1 MAIKNLGNAIKAIN
15 PNAEFICD
23 LDILDN
29 IQWINGTQP
38 IAKEDIEAKI
48 IELDTADANE
58 KKAKEDLKAS
68 AKAKLIAGEKLT
80 EEEANIL
87 VGV

>member
-38 IAKEDIEAKI
+38 IAKADIEAKI

-68 AKAKLIAGEKLT
+68 ARSKLIAGEPLT
-80 EEEANIL
+80 DEEAATI
-87 VGV
+87 VP

>member
-38 IAKEDIEAKI
+38 IAKADIEAKI
-48 IELDTADANE
+48 IELDTAEANE
-58 KKAKEDLKAS
+58 KQEKENLKAS
-68 AKAKLIAGEKLT
+68 AKAKLMAGEPLT
-80 EEEANIL
+80 EAEADTL
-87 VGV
+87 VI